1 VFSNLIVAKAMVPGA
16 VGGENASKPL
26 KGLCGNTGRDA
37 SHLRIVPHAQ
47 RQNLREGE
55 EVALAHASAW
65 AWNREPGD
73 LPDNTGAFA
82 PTRLILASSTEVV
95 MAHSAVST
103 QSISVSDRLV
113 AGVLALLLGSF
124 LIFGAG
130 FAHSSVLHDTA
141 HDVRHANGFP
151 CH

>member
-1 VFSNLIVAKAMVPGA
+1 
-16 VGGENASKPL
+16 
-26 KGLCGNTGRDA
+26 
-37 SHLRIVPHAQ
+37 
-47 RQNLREGE
+47 
-55 EVALAHASAW
+55 
-65 AWNREPGD
+65 
-73 LPDNTGAFA
+73 
-82 PTRLILASSTEVV
+82 

-103 QSISVSDRLV
+103 TTGSLSDRLV
-113 AGVLALLLGSF
+113 AGVLALMLGSF

>member
-1 VFSNLIVAKAMVPGA
+1 MRA
-16 VGGENASKPL
+16 
-26 KGLCGNTGRDA
+26 GR
-37 SHLRIVPHAQ
+37 
-47 RQNLREGE
+47 E
-55 EVALAHASAW
+55 AHPWGMCPAA
-65 AWNREPGD
+65 
-73 LPDNTGAFA
+73 
-82 PTRLILASSTEVV
+82 STEVV

-103 QSISVSDRLV
+103 TTGSLSDRLV
-113 AGVLALLLGSF
+113 AGVLALMLGSF

>member
-1 VFSNLIVAKAMVPGA
+1 
-16 VGGENASKPL
+16 
-26 KGLCGNTGRDA
+26 
-37 SHLRIVPHAQ
+37 
-47 RQNLREGE
+47 
-55 EVALAHASAW
+55 
-65 AWNREPGD
+65 
-73 LPDNTGAFA
+73 
-82 PTRLILASSTEVV
+82 

-113 AGVLALLLGSF
+113 AGIFALLLGSF

>member
-1 VFSNLIVAKAMVPGA
+1 MRWFMRL
-16 VGGENASKPL
+16 
-26 KGLCGNTGRDA
+26 
-37 SHLRIVPHAQ
+37 
-47 RQNLREGE
+47 
-55 EVALAHASAW
+55 AW

-73 LPDNTGAFA
+73 LPDKTGAFA
-82 PTRLILASSTEVV
+82 PPRLNLASSTEVV

-103 QSISVSDRLV
+103 QSISVSVSDRLV
-113 AGVLALLLGSF
+113 AGVFALLLGSF

-141 HDVRHANGFP
+141 HDLRHANGFP

>member
-1 VFSNLIVAKAMVPGA
+1 MV
-16 VGGENASKPL
+16 S
-26 KGLCGNTGRDA
+26 
-37 SHLRIVPHAQ
+37 
-47 RQNLREGE
+47 
-55 EVALAHASAW
+55 
-65 AWNREPGD
+65 
-73 LPDNTGAFA
+73 F
-82 PTRLILASSTEVV
+82 ASSTEVV

-103 QSISVSDRLV
+103 KSTTLVGSLSDRLV
-113 AGVLALLLGSF
+113 AGALALIFGSF

>member
-1 VFSNLIVAKAMVPGA
+1 VVTRRYPRARRPAKRNG
-16 VGGENASKPL
+16 
-26 KGLCGNTGRDA
+26 
-37 SHLRIVPHAQ
+37 
-47 RQNLREGE
+47 
-55 EVALAHASAW
+55 
-65 AWNREPGD
+65 
-73 LPDNTGAFA
+73 GAFA
-82 PTRLILASSTEVV
+82 PKVFIASSTEVV

-103 QSISVSDRLV
+103 KSTTLAGSFSDRLV
-113 AGVLALLLGSF
+113 AGVLALMLGSF

>member
-1 VFSNLIVAKAMVPGA
+1 MAWRHA
-16 VGGENASKPL
+16 V
-26 KGLCGNTGRDA
+26 T
-37 SHLRIVPHAQ
+37 
-47 RQNLREGE
+47 
-55 EVALAHASAW
+55 
-65 AWNREPGD
+65 REPGD
-73 LPDNTGAFA
+73 LPDETGAFSA
-82 PTRLILASSTEVV
+82 NGPFASSTEVV

-103 QSISVSDRLV
+103 QSASLSDRLV
-113 AGVLALLLGSF
+113 AGVLALMLGSF